1 MSVFQLIAPSGYCLQ
16 QEAARR
22 GVARLEAGGHQV
34 YGQAVIPRRY
44 QRFAGTDA
52 ERLADINALATL
64 PATVDIVMPVRGGY
78 GMSRLL
84 QEVDYAALRA
94 RQATDPLLI
103 CGHSD
108 FTALQMALLANGNVM
123 TFSGPMLA
131 GNFGA
136 ETLDAFTLHHFWM
149 ALRQPQFTLEWA
161 GSGPACAVEGQ
172 VWGGN
177 LAMIASLVGTPWLPS
192 IEGGILVVED
202 INEHPFRVERMLLQ
216 LLYAGVLDTQRALV
230 LGSFSASAPNDYDA
244 GYSLDAMCEALRARL
259 PIPVISG
266 LAFGHEPQTVTLP
279 LGARGELTHDGTHT
293 RLTLSGHPVLREAEK
308 NTFTTLIEQSPR

>member
-1 MSVFQLIAPSGYCLQ
+1 MSVFHLIAPSGYCLQ
-16 QEAARR
+16 QLAAQR
-22 GVARLEAGGHQV
+22 GVARLEAEGHRVEHQT
-34 YGQAVIPRRY
+34 AIARRH

-52 ERLADINALATL
+52 ERLADLNALATL
-64 PATVDIVMPVRGGY
+64 PCAVDIVMPVRGGY

-84 QEVDYAALRA
+84 DGVDYDALLA
-94 RQATDPLLI
+94 RQAADPLLI

-108 FTALQMALLANGNVM
+108 FTAFQLALLAKGNAI

-136 ETLDAFTLHHFWM
+136 ETLDAFTRHHFWL
-149 ALRQPQFTLEWA
+149 ALREPTFTLAWQ
-161 GSGPACAVEGQ
+161 GSGPACTVSGQ

-177 LAMIASLVGTPWLPS
+177 LAMIASLMGTPWMPA

-216 LLYAGVLDTQRALV
+216 LLYAGVLGKQRALV
-230 LGSFSASAPNDYDA
+230 LGSFSGSSPNDYDA
-244 GYSLDAMCEALRARL
+244 GYDFNEMCAGLRARL

-279 LGARGELTHDGTHT
+279 LGAQGHLAHDGEQTT
-293 RLTLSGHPVLREAEK
+293 LTLTGHPVLR
-308 NTFTTLIEQSPR
+308 